1 MSQSEK
7 FDAEGRFI
15 RRYLPQLAGLQGTA
29 LHAPWQAR
37 PIDLQA
43 AGLRLGVDYPLPI
56 VQHDEAR
63 QRTLARYAVVK
74 KAG

>member
-1 MSQSEK
+1 M
-7 FDAEGRFI
+7 
-15 RRYLPQLAGLQGTA
+15 QGTA